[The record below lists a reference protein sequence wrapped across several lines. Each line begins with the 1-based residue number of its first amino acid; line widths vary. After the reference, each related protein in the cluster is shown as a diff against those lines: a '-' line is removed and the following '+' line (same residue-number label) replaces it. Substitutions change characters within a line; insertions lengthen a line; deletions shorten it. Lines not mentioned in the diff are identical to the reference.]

1 MPDASDFFDPQNTSV
16 ISFSLDSPSLRLP
29 QVVTSSTD
37 PSSNALTSTM
47 VARSIAG
54 NACQMPC
61 ATASLN
67 AV

>member
-16 ISFSLDSPSLRLP
+16 ISFSLDMPSLRLP
-29 QVVTSSTD
+29 QVVI
-37 PSSNALTSTM
+37 TSTAPNNRAFTSTI
-47 VARSIAG
+47 VARSMAG
-54 NACQMPC
+54 KACQMPC